1 MTQPQSGK
9 RVIAEKSFSMKDRL
23 FNARTVKLLATGLKR
38 AQPQFRAAAYEKA
51 VLAQFGKLELKACIE
66 CMADT
71 LVDYLPGDYRKSVA
85 VLKRALP
92 VPLDPGLSD
101 DDFGEFIWAVPS
113 EFAARQ
119 GCTKKRLNTSLSL
132 LRQTT
137 QRFSAEFAI
146 RPFLKSFPEE
156 TYTFLERCA
165 EDRNYHV
172 RRLASEGT
180 RPNLPWGLGIDLS
193 VDKTI
198 AMLDRLYADPTRF
211 VTRSVAN
218 SLNDV
223 SKKDPQRV
231 LTTLKGWAKTGQ
243 QNQEELDWITRHALR
258 SLIKTD
264 HAQALSLLGYP
275 PKPRFTLTS
284 VKCSKIVQIGDSLS
298 WGASLTSL
306 AAQKLKLVLRV
317 YFLKSNGTHSPK
329 VFALKD
335 LSMEKGEMVQLH
347 KKLTFKAMTTRAL
360 YLGEHRIELV
370 VNGVAGGESSFVLE
384 D

>member
-1 MTQPQSGK
+1 
-9 RVIAEKSFSMKDRL
+9 MKDRL
-23 FNARTVKLLATGLKR
+23 FNARTVNLLATGLKG
-38 AQPQFRAAAYEKA
+38 AQPKFRAAAYEKA
-51 VLAQFGKLELKACIE
+51 VLGQFDKLELKACIE

-71 LVDYLPGDYRKSVA
+71 LVDYLPDDYRKSVA

-92 VPLDPGLSD
+92 PPLDPSLSD

-119 GCTKKRLNTSLSL
+119 GCTKQRLDSSLSL
-132 LRQTT
+132 LRETT

-146 RPFLKSFPEE
+146 RPFLKSFSEE
-156 TYTFLERCA
+156 TYAFLERCA
-165 EDRNYHV
+165 QDNNYHV

-193 VDKTI
+193 VDNTL

-218 SLNDV
+218 SLNDL

-243 QNQEELDWITRHALR
+243 QNQDELEWLTRHALR

-264 HAQALSLLGYP
+264 HPQALALLGYP
-275 PKPRFTLTS
+275 TKPRFTLKS
-284 VKCSKIVQIGDSLS
+284 VQCSKVVQVGDSLS
-298 WGASLTSL
+298 WRGSLTSL
-306 AAQKLKLVLRV
+306 AAQNLKLVLRV
-317 YFLKSNGTHSPK
+317 FFLKSNGTHSPK

-335 LSMEKGEMVQLH
+335 LSMEKGEKLQLQ
-347 KKLTFKAMTTRAL
+347 KKIPFKAMTTRAL
-360 YLGEHRIELV
+360 YPGEHQIELV
-370 VNGVAGGESSFVLE
+370 VNGVARGKSSFMLE